1 MSIFHSK
8 IGPTYFYTNYY
19 KTNEKQKL
27 HATSTNTQIWRIF
40 FVITLFIQKVTKIFS
55 IAELKVEAIEATKF

>member
-1 MSIFHSK
+1 MPHLLIHKYDGF
-8 IGPTYFYTNYY
+8 
-19 KTNEKQKL
+19 
-27 HATSTNTQIWRIF
+27 F

>member
-1 MSIFHSK
+1 M
-8 IGPTYFYTNYY
+8 TD
-19 KTNEKQKL
+19 
-27 HATSTNTQIWRIF
+27 F